1 MHVGRILL
9 VALSLGLAP
18 GMAHAASSAW
28 YDTEGGRIRLIVED
42 APLPDGT
49 IRGALSIDLKDGWKT
64 YWKDPG
70 DAGIPP
76 QIDTAPSTN
85 ISGATIG
92 FPAPERFETGDM
104 HWAGYK
110 GPVDLPVTFKVGDPA
125 LYAAIDIDVFL
136 GVCEE
141 ICIPVQARLS
151 VTPDPQGSSSVDMAR
166 VEAAFARLPDAAT
179 QDFAVT
185 NFQVSDDRIVASASL
200 PKDAG
205 AAALFVV
212 TPQGWKFGAPE
223 PGESASQFIIPVL
236 ERPAAGSPRPT
247 IAYTLSTDLGAVDGA
262 AAVE

>member
-1 MHVGRILL
+1 MT
-9 VALSLGLAP
+9 
-18 GMAHAASSAW
+18 HAASSAW
-28 YDTEGGRIRLIVED
+28 HETDGGRIRLIVED

-85 ISGATIG
+85 ITSATIG
-92 FPAPERFETGDM
+92 FPAPLRFETGDV

-125 LYAAIDIDVFL
+125 LYAAIDVDVFL
-136 GVCEE
+136 GVCED

-151 VTPDPQGSSSVDMAR
+151 VTPDPQASSPVDMAR
-166 VEAAFARLPDAAT
+166 VEAAFSRLPGAAT
-179 QDFAVT
+179 QDFAIT
-185 NFQVSDDRIVASASL
+185 NVRATPNHIVATVSL

-212 TPQGWKFGAPE
+212 TPPGWKLGPPE
-223 PGESASQFIIPVL
+223 PGENASQFVIPVL
-236 ERPAAGSPRPT
+236 ERPAAASPQPT
-247 IAYTLSTDLGAVDGA
+247 IAYTLSTDLGAVEGA
-262 AAVE
+262 APVE